1 MTTTAARPR
10 ITVRRVVFT
19 LVLLS
24 VTTLLFWVPFE
35 GLFAASAEWPEP
47 VRPIAAVIF
56 AAGAITMMV
65 LFTRRNSD
73 RAARISQF
81 LLGFVWIAFAWTLIT
96 DLLRLALA
104 LGGVE
109 NPFRSRL
116 IAVLLAGIIVTVTIY
131 GVYEA

>member
-35 GLFAASAEWPEP
+35 GLFAASAQWPGP
-47 VRPIAAVIF
+47 VRPIAAVVF
-56 AAGAITMMV
+56 AAAAISMIV

-73 RAARISQF
+73 RAARISHF
-81 LLGFVWIAFAWTLIT
+81 LLGFVWIAFVWTLLT
-96 DLLRLALA
+96 DVVRLVLALA
-104 LGGVE
+104 GVE
-109 NPFRSRL
+109 NHFRARDGFSTPRSEKL
-116 IAVLLAGIIVTVTIY
+116 
-131 GVYEA
+131 